1 MKPEKWKIAKVGA
14 RPMYGGRPPKCL
26 LVTKKEENLRSLVH
40 LQAKAQYSY
49 VREKMPS
56 GN

>member
-1 MKPEKWKIAKVGA
+1 MKPETWKIAKVGA
-14 RPMYGGRPPKCL
+14 QPMFGGRPPKRL